1 MILLNVMRRI
11 WSEVTRIWHKWGLW
25 TRLSGCWGR
34 CPCNGELQV
43 LWNWQLSK
51 EAIVTDSILF
61 SQARSPWFSKPGQ
74 WHSFWEPGLFKCWS
88 FWPATLW
95 QPQSYHTY
103 IVFREC
109 GTWSLLCTS
118 FRRTLAILGEIQR
131 RQPPSPASSPPT
143 LIFCLQ
149 VTLFGQS
156 AGAMAVQNLMLSPH
170 TKDKELFRFPEWWS
184 GWNKSW
190 WSQARELASCI
201 VPMMKRFLI
210 SSSASESSGASSPS
224 TGRQFFSPD
233 RSSQPSLTRT
243 STPPSIAGRTAMCTV

>member
-1 MILLNVMRRI
+1 MNYRYFGIDSYQKRPSSLTQSCFHRLGPLGFLSLGNDTVFGNQVC
-11 WSEVTRIWHKWGLW
+11 SNADTSGL
-25 TRLSGCWGR
+25 
-34 CPCNGELQV
+34 
-43 LWNWQLSK
+43 
-51 EAIVTDSILF
+51 
-61 SQARSPWFSKPGQ
+61 
-74 WHSFWEPGLFKCWS
+74 
-88 FWPATLW
+88 
-95 QPQSYHTY
+95 PQSNHTY
-103 IVFREC
+103 VVLRGC
-109 GTWSLLCTS
+109 GTWSLPCTS
-118 FRRTLAILGEIQR
+118 FRRTLVILVEIQR

-243 STPPSIAGRTAMCTV
+243 STPPSIAGRTAMWTV